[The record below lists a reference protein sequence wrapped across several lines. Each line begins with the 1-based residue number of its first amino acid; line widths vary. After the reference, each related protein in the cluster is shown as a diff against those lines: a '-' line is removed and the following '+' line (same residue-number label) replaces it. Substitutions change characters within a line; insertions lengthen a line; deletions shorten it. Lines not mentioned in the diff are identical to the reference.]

1 MMHRIVS
8 PRAEKTDQVV
18 LLPSSLE
25 DPSKPPPGTYS
36 IFLLALCGSIFA
48 FFGAL
53 VVAFLWRAETPP
65 YWTSIEI
72 PKILWFTTSLILISS
87 GTYEAAR
94 RVYARGE
101 WRLASRLLLL
111 TAVIGAAFVA
121 GQFMAWRQLIRQ
133 GAYMME
139 DPHGSFFYL
148 FTGLHAAHLIGG
160 MIALSYVLLGKNR
173 RRELVNVV
181 GYYWHFLTVL
191 WLVLFIL
198 LLTVS

>member
-1 MMHRIVS
+1 MRRIVS
-8 PRAEKTDQVV
+8 PRAERTDQVV
-18 LLPSSLE
+18 LIPSSLE
-25 DPSKPPPGTYS
+25 DPSKSPPGTYT

-48 FFGAL
+48 FFAAL
-53 VVAFLWRAETPP
+53 VAAFLWRAQTPP

-72 PKILWFTTSLILISS
+72 PRILWLTTSLILVSS

-101 WRLASRLLLL
+101 WRLASRLLLV
-111 TAVIGAAFVA
+111 TAIIGTAFVA
-121 GQFMAWRQLIRQ
+121 GQLTAWRRLMDQ

-139 DPHGSFFYL
+139 NPHGSFFYL

-160 MIALSYVLLGKNR
+160 MIALFYVVLGKNR

-191 WLVLFIL
+191 WIVLFIL

>member
-1 MMHRIVS
+1 MHRIVS
-8 PRAEKTDQVV
+8 NRAEKTDQVL

-25 DPSKPPPGTYS
+25 DSTKSPPGTYTVL
-36 IFLLALCGSIFA
+36 LLALCGSIFA

-53 VVAFLWRAETPP
+53 VVAFLWRSQARP
-65 YWTSIEI
+65 YWSAIEV
-72 PKILWFTTSLILISS
+72 PKILWLTTILIVISS

-101 WRLASRLLLL
+101 WRLASRLLLI
-111 TAVIGAAFVA
+111 TAVIAAAFIA
-121 GQFMAWRQLIRQ
+121 GQFTAWRQLMEQ
-133 GAYMME
+133 GAYMMQN
-139 DPHGSFFYL
+139 PHGSFFYL

-160 MIALSYVLLGKNR
+160 MVALAYVLLGSNR

>member
-1 MMHRIVS
+1 MLFR
-8 PRAEKTDQVV
+8 
-18 LLPSSLE
+18 
-25 DPSKPPPGTYS
+25 
-36 IFLLALCGSIFA
+36 
-48 FFGAL
+48 
-53 VVAFLWRAETPP
+53 
-65 YWTSIEI
+65 
-72 PKILWFTTSLILISS
+72 SS

-101 WRLASRLLLL
+101 WRLASRLLLV
-111 TAVIGAAFVA
+111 TAIIGAAFVA
-121 GQFMAWRQLIRQ
+121 GQLTAWRRLMDQ

-139 DPHGSFFYL
+139 NPHGSFFYL

-160 MIALSYVLLGKNR
+160 MIALFYVVLGKNR

-191 WLVLFIL
+191 WIALFIL

>member
-1 MMHRIVS
+1 MRRIVS
-8 PRAEKTDQVV
+8 SRAEKTDQVV

-25 DPSKPPPGTYS
+25 DSSKSPPGTYT

-48 FFGAL
+48 FFAAL
-53 VVAFLWRAETPP
+53 VAAFIWRSQTHP

-72 PKILWFTTSLILISS
+72 PQILWLSTSLILLSS
-87 GTYEAAR
+87 VTYEAAR

-121 GQFMAWRQLIRQ
+121 SQLTAWRRLIDQ

-139 DPHGSFFYL
+139 NPHGSFFYL

-160 MIALSYVLLGKNR
+160 M
-173 RRELVNVV
+173 
-181 GYYWHFLTVL
+181 
-191 WLVLFIL
+191 
-198 LLTVS
+198 

>member
-1 MMHRIVS
+1 MRRIVS
-8 PRAEKTDQVV
+8 SRAEKTDQVV

-25 DPSKPPPGTYS
+25 DSSKSPPGTYT

-48 FFGAL
+48 FFAAL
-53 VVAFLWRAETPP
+53 VAAFIWRSQTHP

-72 PKILWFTTSLILISS
+72 PQILWLSTSLILLSS
-87 GTYEAAR
+87 VTYEAAR

-121 GQFMAWRQLIRQ
+121 SQLTAWRRLIDQ

-139 DPHGSFFYL
+139 NPHGSFFYL

-160 MIALSYVLLGKNR
+160 MIALFYVVLGKNR

-191 WLVLFIL
+191 WLALFIL

>member
-1 MMHRIVS
+1 MRRIVS
-8 PRAEKTDQVV
+8 PRAERTDQVV
-18 LLPSSLE
+18 LIPSSLE
-25 DPSKPPPGTYS
+25 DPSKSPPGTYT

-48 FFGAL
+48 FFAAL
-53 VVAFLWRAETPP
+53 VAAFLWRAQTPP

-72 PKILWFTTSLILISS
+72 PRILWLTTSLILVSS

-101 WRLASRLLLL
+101 WRLASRLLLV
-111 TAVIGAAFVA
+111 TAIIGAAFVA
-121 GQFMAWRQLIRQ
+121 GQLTAWRRLMDQ

-139 DPHGSFFYL
+139 NPHGSFFYL

-160 MIALSYVLLGKNR
+160 MIALFYVVLGKNR

-191 WLVLFIL
+191 WIVLFIL